1 MNPPPSTHF
10 LRAIACSAL
19 LVLAS
24 HGSTRGVAEQPWKG
38 AERIE
43 SNGGGY
49 VLFVRPSL
57 EPLPQNEVFGLAVWV
72 FDPAQLE
79 APLGDVELVADAG
92 MPEHG
97 HGMSREPQVARRED
111 GGFDVSGMLFHMGG
125 TWELY
130 LDVTRGALTERTQ
143 RTVELE

>member
-1 MNPPPSTHF
+1 MH
-10 LRAIACSAL
+10 LRTYTPAL
-19 LVLAS
+19 LIALLIASGLAL
-24 HGSTRGVAEQPWKG
+24 GRGQDKAPWAG
-38 AERIE
+38 AESLE

-49 VLFVRPSL
+49 LLRVLPGVDPMP
-57 EPLPQNEVFGLAVWV
+57 ENEVFGLAVWV
-72 FDPAQLE
+72 FDPA
-79 APLGDVELVADAG
+79 APEVALTGLTLVADAG

-97 HGMSREPQVARRED
+97 HGMSRVPTVTGRAD